1 MILKPIMTSEEKIQ
15 RRKMSMDGLIPYY
28 VQHQSGEAVVSMQGR
43 KREATS
49 YCGRSC
55 VAGDKE
61 QWIGGRRCSK
71 RGREVASSGRPPLPL
86 DRWP

>member
-1 MILKPIMTSEEKIQ
+1 MTSEQEKIQ

-28 VQHQSGEAVVSMQGR
+28 VQHQSGEAVASMLGR

-55 VAGDKE
+55 VAEDKE
-61 QWIGGRRCSK
+61 QTRCSFPHL
-71 RGREVASSGRPPLPL
+71 RPPHPPPL
-86 DRWP
+86 LNTHSKTTTPVLLN